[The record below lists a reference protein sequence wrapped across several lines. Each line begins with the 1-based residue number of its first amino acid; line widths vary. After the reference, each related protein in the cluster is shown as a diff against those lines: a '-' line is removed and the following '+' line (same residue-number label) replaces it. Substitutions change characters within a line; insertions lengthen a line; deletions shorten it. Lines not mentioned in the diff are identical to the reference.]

1 MPFCNN
7 HKALLQDSL
16 SHLYFLYYERV
27 INIVLRVYRK
37 SGIAD
42 SQITVIQKF
51 RSLNALNIVVDV
63 SALFAFCKRSL
74 LY

>member
-1 MPFCNN
+1 M
-7 HKALLQDSL
+7 K
-16 SHLYFLYYERV
+16 RV

-51 RSLNALNIVVDV
+51 RSLNALNIVVYV

>member
-1 MPFCNN
+1 M
-7 HKALLQDSL
+7 K
-16 SHLYFLYYERV
+16 RV

-51 RSLNALNIVVDV
+51 RSLNALNIVLDV
-63 SALFAFCKRSL
+63 SALFAFLSVHYCIELQANWFYRL
-74 LY
+74 P